1 MTFSSP
7 RTGVHFARKR
17 YALVLSGVE
26 HGPAGGAELGVLLV
40 QTGYDTVTRSHPGAK
55 FLVIVRAGTLR
66 IRRRILRH
74 RSPGES
80 EYANENSGMQ
90 LCHEIPDELGARRRG
105 SSFT

>member
-1 MTFSSP
+1 M
-7 RTGVHFARKR
+7 
-17 YALVLSGVE
+17 LSGVD

-40 QTGYDTVTRSHPGAK
+40 QAGNDTVTGRYPCAK
-55 FLVIVRAGTLR
+55 LLVILRAGAPR
-66 IRRRILRH
+66 IGRRVLRH
-74 RSPGES
+74 RDTGES